1 MAPRLKLFLP
11 LILFAAMALFLFRG
25 LSLDPQALP
34 SALIDKPLPDFTL
47 PVLGRESM
55 LNREGLIGEVIEIVT
70 RAAVA
75 AISRGEG
82 RITGATLWDLGYVPL
97 SRRRNSALRHDMT

>member
-1 MAPRLKLFLP
+1 MPVQRNPVRQLSRPRRRSRAEASDLSREP
-11 LILFAAMALFLFRG
+11 LAKIIHD
-25 LSLDPQALP
+25 LS
-34 SALIDKPLPDFTL
+34 
-47 PVLGRESM
+47 
-55 LNREGLIGEVIEIVT
+55 EGLIGEVVEIVT